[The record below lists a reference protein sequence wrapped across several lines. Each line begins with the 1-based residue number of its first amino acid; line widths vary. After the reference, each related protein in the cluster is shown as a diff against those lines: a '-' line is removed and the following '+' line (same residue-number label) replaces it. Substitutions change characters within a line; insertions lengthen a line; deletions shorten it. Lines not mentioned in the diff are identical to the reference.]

1 MYIYYPSCNFAT
13 MHLQTAKKVRDY
25 FEKQMPIAK
34 CCKIDKR
41 EFEKGDIGLYVCQAC
56 RKQIENQVKTMS
68 VWEYF
73 DQLDNFDF
81 PDYHGQKMYLQD
93 CFRDRNHP
101 EVHQAVRSLLKKM
114 NIEVIEMK
122 NNKDNSIFCGTLH
135 YESKALDDTHLS
147 HYPKDVQEKYMQE
160 YVQQFYDKQIICVC
174 NRCLKGILLGK
185 GNGVHLLE
193 MLFNKK

>member
-1 MYIYYPSCNFAT
+1 MYIYYPSCDFAT

-25 FEKQMPIAK
+25 FEKQMPIAR

-101 EVHQAVRSLLKKM
+101 EVHQAVRNLLKKM

-160 YVQQFYDKQIICVC
+160 YVQQFDNKKIICVC

-193 MLFNKK
+193 LLFNK

>member
-1 MYIYYPSCNFAT
+1 
-13 MHLQTAKKVRDY
+13 
-25 FEKQMPIAK
+25 
-34 CCKIDKR
+34 
-41 EFEKGDIGLYVCQAC
+41 
-56 RKQIENQVKTMS
+56 
-68 VWEYF
+68 
-73 DQLDNFDF
+73 
-81 PDYHGQKMYLQD
+81 
-93 CFRDRNHP
+93 
-101 EVHQAVRSLLKKM
+101 M

-160 YVQQFYDKQIICVC
+160 YVQQFDNKKIICVC

-193 MLFNKK
+193 LLFNKK

>member
-25 FEKQMPIAK
+25 FEKQMPIAR

-41 EFEKGDIGLYVCQAC
+41 DIGLYVCQAC

-101 EVHQAVRSLLKKM
+101 EVHQAVRNLLKTM
-114 NIEVIEMK
+114 NIEVIETK

-135 YESKALDDTHLS
+135 YESKELDDTHLS

-160 YVQQFYDKQIICVC
+160 YVQQFDNKKIICVC

-193 MLFNKK
+193 LLFNK